1 MKTTLLFLK
10 YLYHKIKKKIF
21 KYRKYDNNHVCK
33 KWKEFDI
40 ELTSVDGQGIIKE
53 YLNNYRLTTRWQT
66 L

>member
-1 MKTTLLFLK
+1 MF
-10 YLYHKIKKKIF
+10 
-21 KYRKYDNNHVCK
+21 VK